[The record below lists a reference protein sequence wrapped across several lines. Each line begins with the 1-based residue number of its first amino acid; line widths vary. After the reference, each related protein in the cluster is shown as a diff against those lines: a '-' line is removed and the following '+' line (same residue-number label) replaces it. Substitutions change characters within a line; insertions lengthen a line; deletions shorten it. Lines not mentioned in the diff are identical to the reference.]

1 MAISNLSGAKF
12 VKRGYGQVEPN
23 HLSAQRTGQIYAQ
36 LPAKKD
42 IELLQ
47 NGQFVKYD
55 YANGQVNFT
64 GKGEWMMVFNEVKL
78 YRDREQYEDFAM
90 KAGAYN
96 ARVYSPIGQKNS
108 DMITVMNYEGEAT
121 REGSDIPYTTSV
133 GTYNY
138 PELMG
143 TDVNGM
149 VPRVIKVNVGD
160 IWTSNLIDEET
171 VAAGDELA
179 PNEKGILNK
188 AAAAAEG
195 ANFKVQV
202 VKVYTL
208 ADGQPAAKLMRI
220 A

>member
-90 KAGAYN
+90 KADAYN
-96 ARVYSPIGQKNS
+96 ARVYSPIGQENS
-108 DMITVMNYEGEAT
+108 NMTTVMNYEGEAT
-121 REGSDIPYTTSV
+121 REGSNVPYATSV
-133 GTYNY
+133 GAYNY

-143 TDVNGM
+143 ADVNGM
-149 VPRVIKVNVGD
+149 VPRVVKVNVGD

-171 VAAGDELA
+171 LQAGDELS

-188 AAAAAEG
+188 ASAAAEG
-195 ANFKVQV
+195 ADYKVQV